1 MKSAINKASAF
12 ISNNMFVI
20 MLASAA
26 LMVFGLAAPFDA
38 AYAAGDKLQGV
49 LTGLGTVCGI
59 IGAIAMLVMLVK
71 AIFEFATGQGS
82 VGKILLN
89 FAIMLLFIALIATCT
104 NISTIQDVFGGVTDT
119 GLEVVSD
126 AAETAL
132 GSGASAK

>member
-1 MKSAINKASAF
+1 MKSAINKASTF

-26 LMVFGLAAPFDA
+26 LMVLGLAAPFDA
-38 AYAAGDKLQGV
+38 AYAAGELKGV

-104 NISTIQDVFGGVTDT
+104 NIEVIQGVFSGVTKS
-119 GLEVVSD
+119 GLNVVSD
-126 AAETAL
+126 AANTAL